1 MSLYKTL
8 LFLSLQFSFDIPL
21 SDEINLDKCKKLW
34 VKGFNKV
41 GVSSDVSVDIKS
53 CHVDDGPSQVI
64 PKIVIDAVGEQ
75 DSSEGKNIITEKYV
89 I

>member
-1 MSLYKTL
+1 MLFNKTW

-34 VKGFNKV
+34 IKGFNKV
-41 GVSSDVSVDIKS
+41 GVSSDVSVDMKS
-53 CHVDDGPSQVI
+53 CHVDEGPRQVI

-75 DSSEGKNIITEKYV
+75 DSSEGKIALQKNI
-89 I
+89 